1 VADRSPEEIDSEA
14 WLRRFHAARPGITSQ
29 VLARGGTYHR
39 MAALVPPGARVLDLG
54 AGDGYLCELI
64 AARGARAIG
73 VDFSREELAR
83 FQARVRDFPSARG
96 LHGDAFTLAPVPVAA
111 RAQELPFAAGSFDLC
126 VSHFAFMLMQD
137 PPAVVRELA
146 RVLVPGGR
154 FAALLGGGPVTSVA
168 PSVPVEDAFHRFLAL
183 AGPRLRA
190 PRLTDP
196 RARGERG
203 FRELFAGWSELSFER
218 WEVDLGGSFDEV
230 WSFLDASYQLP
241 REAAG
246 AVRAELAA
254 SVANLADPDG
264 RIPCRMV
271 AWLGTAR
278 APASS

>member
-1 VADRSPEEIDSEA
+1 VAERSPEEIDPEA
-14 WLRRFHAARPGITSQ
+14 WLRRFHAARPGITSE

-39 MAALVPPGARVLDLG
+39 MAALVPFGARVLDLG

-83 FQARVRDFPSARG
+83 FQARVRDLSSACG
-96 LHGDAFTLAPVPVAA
+96 LAGDAPTLAPIPVAA
-111 RAQELPFAAGSFDLC
+111 RAQELPFQAGSFDVC

-137 PPAVVRELA
+137 VPAVVRELA

-154 FAALLGGGPVTSVA
+154 FAALLGGGPVASAT
-168 PSVPVEDAFHRFLAL
+168 PGDAFHRFLAI

-190 PRLTDP
+190 PRLGDP

-203 FRELFAGWSELSFER
+203 FRELFAGWSEPSFER
-218 WEVDLGGSFDEV
+218 WEIDLGGSFDEV

-241 REAAG
+241 REAAA
-246 AVRAELAA
+246 AVRGELAA
-254 SVANLADPDG
+254 ATELADPDG